1 MNNENISM
9 NMGMPQTQQT
19 NVSMNLGSP
28 NIQQLEALVPASV
41 SAAAIAT
48 TMTGPSDTSNTMV
61 CAPLSTILPA
71 LASLQ
76 APQVPQAPKTPE
88 APPQVN
94 TGLRRSTRAPK
105 PKINTNTIVPKT
117 RVVKTKTKTK
127 KQLQQEV
134 TITREEKLRTK
145 YTDILRDRFISADDR
160 EGYLIS
166 EFEGEIPE
174 ELNKLIEDSRS
185 IEEGRSTIDEFA
197 VDPSEQ
203 LVDNA
208 VELLI
213 AKKMEESSNTSNNSN
228 NSNNSKN
235 TNQLNMFGGK
245 RRSRKLRKS
254 RRKHTKKNRRSK

>member
-41 SAAAIAT
+41 TAAAIAT

-76 APQVPQAPKTPE
+76 VPQAPKTPE

-94 TGLRRSTRAPK
+94 TGLRRSTRVPK

-117 RVVKTKTKTK
+117 RVVKTKTK

-235 TNQLNMFGGK
+235 TNELNMFGGK